1 MSTAGIIFSNLNT
14 TTSNYLTAD
23 RTVAAIPFGCRYR
36 LVDFALSNM
45 VNAEISNINIVTNY
59 NYRSLMKHI
68 GSGKDWDLARHG
80 AGIRIASPY
89 QNANFGGAKPYET
102 HLQAL
107 CDISETIG
115 GIHEQYVVLA
125 DSDIICNIALSEVIA
140 YHKENG
146 ADVTMVSVKPKQRW
160 FSRTARVA
168 VRADGNGRVE
178 TVSLKNEPTSE
189 RDELGLNI
197 YVMETNFL
205 RAVLSAAKAHNLSS
219 FTRDVLM
226 PRAAEGRICRYLYDG
241 YYAYVSDVREYYT
254 KSIELATSAEA
265 RAELLGI
272 KERPVYTN
280 VHNTPPVR
288 YGEEAKV
295 SSSMIADGCVI
306 DGTVENCILFRGVHI
321 GRGSVVKNSIL
332 LGGTYIGK
340 NVTLDAVIADKD
352 VLISD
357 GMTLSGCSELPY
369 FIPKNKHL

>member
-89 QNANFGGAKPYET
+89 QNANHGGAKLYET
-102 HLQAL
+102 HLEAL
-107 CDISETIG
+107 CDISETIS

-140 YHKENG
+140 YHKEND
-146 ADVTMVSVKPKQRW
+146 ADITMVSVKPKQRW
-160 FSRTARVA
+160 FSRTARVSI
-168 VRADGNGRVE
+168 RANAEGRVE
-178 TVSLKNEPTSE
+178 TVSLKNEPTNE

-205 RAVLSAAKAHNLSS
+205 RSVLSAAKAHNLRSL
-219 FTRDVLM
+219 TRDVLM
-226 PRAAEGRICRYLYDG
+226 RRVAEGRICRYLYDG
-241 YYAYVSDVREYYT
+241 YYAYVSDVREYYS
-254 KSIELATSAEA
+254 KSIELATNAEA
-265 RAELLGI
+265 RAGLLGI

-280 VHNTPPVR
+280 VHNTPPAR

-295 SSSMIADGCVI
+295 SGSMIADGCVI

-332 LGGTYIGK
+332 LGGTYVGK
-340 NVTLDAVIADKD
+340 NVTLDSVIADKD

-357 GMTLSGCSELPY
+357 GMSLSGCSELPY